1 MDYSEVLSRRRMV
14 RRYRPDPVPEDVLES
29 VVGVVRRAPS
39 AGFSQGHRV
48 VAVTDAA
55 TRSRIAEIADER
67 WYLERGREPWLSVA
81 PVLLVLGV
89 SEDAYHE
96 RYRRPDKVD
105 AEGEEMA
112 WPTPYWWVDSGAL
125 MMLLQLAA
133 IDAGLAAG
141 FAIVHRTDE
150 LKDLLGLPEDVAI
163 VGVMTLGYPAEP
175 PDGDPADRARL
186 RAMRKP
192 LDDLVR
198 RERWS

>member
-1 MDYSEVLSRRRMV
+1 MDFSDVLSNRRMI
-14 RRYRPDPVPEDVLES
+14 RSYRTDPVPEDVLDG
-29 VVGVVRRAPS
+29 VLRVVRRAPS

-48 VAVTDAA
+48 VAVTDDKSRA
-55 TRSRIAEIADER
+55 RIAEIAEER
-67 WYLERGREPWLSVA
+67 WYLERGMGPWLSVA

-89 SEDAYHE
+89 SEAAYHE
-96 RYRRPDKVD
+96 RYQRADKVN
-105 AEGEEMA
+105 EKGEEMV

-133 IDAGLAAG
+133 IDAGLATG

-163 VGVMTLGYPAEP
+163 VGVMTVGYGADANPA
-175 PDGDPADRARL
+175 GRARL
-186 RAMRKP
+186 RARQKP
-192 LDDLVR
+192 IENLVR